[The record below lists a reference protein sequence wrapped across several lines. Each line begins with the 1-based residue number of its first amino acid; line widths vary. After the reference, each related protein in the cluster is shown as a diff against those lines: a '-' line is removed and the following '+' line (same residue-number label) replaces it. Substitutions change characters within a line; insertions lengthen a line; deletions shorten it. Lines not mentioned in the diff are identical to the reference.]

1 MKLCFRSDE
10 PTGGLGDLFVRTS
23 HRILSYSYS
32 VRRVGLSTRRGT
44 NKALDRSARSGV
56 FDLCNVPSSHSVNA
70 KRSLLDLNCCRL
82 GLVEPQL
89 VAMVFIAHCNFS
101 MSVNNIRGFF
111 TMRLAYLVFLL
122 FATAF
127 FQPHASAQE
136 ADPIGSVDAVFG
148 SVEDKAIVIGSFDGE
163 IPSGVYPATIEDVN
177 GFLAVIDVEVD
188 GDLNTVF
195 GYIPSAL
202 IPNDGT
208 PMQMNVYSDDSY
220 SSFVSLLVFAADP
233 PVYPGTPHQP
243 KKANEPYEP
252 TKVPVFRGGESFLP
266 LKKGE
271 IEVEKMET

>member
-1 MKLCFRSDE
+1 
-10 PTGGLGDLFVRTS
+10 
-23 HRILSYSYS
+23 
-32 VRRVGLSTRRGT
+32 
-44 NKALDRSARSGV
+44 
-56 FDLCNVPSSHSVNA
+56 
-70 KRSLLDLNCCRL
+70 
-82 GLVEPQL
+82 
-89 VAMVFIAHCNFS
+89 MVFIAYCNVS
-101 MSVNNIRGFF
+101 MSANNIRGVF
-111 TMRLAYLVFLL
+111 TMRFTYLIFLL

-136 ADPIGSVDAVFG
+136 PDPIGSVDAVFG
-148 SVEDKAIVIGSFDGE
+148 AVEDKAIVIGSLDGE

-243 KKANEPYEP
+243 KKANEPYDP

-271 IEVEKMET
+271 IEVDENGNVKINTKGPSINTNPADPNVKKNGPHQVISIPEGLEIIQQGVNPDGSLKTHGVVRPTKPMKPEDFEALLKGIKVKPFELPKE

>member
-1 MKLCFRSDE
+1 MVALPQQLDE
-10 PTGGLGDLFVRTS
+10 
-23 HRILSYSYS
+23 
-32 VRRVGLSTRRGT
+32 
-44 NKALDRSARSGV
+44 
-56 FDLCNVPSSHSVNA
+56 CN
-70 KRSLLDLNCCRL
+70 RSLLDLNCCRL

-101 MSVNNIRGFF
+101 MSVNNIRVVF
-111 TMRLAYLVFLL
+111 TMRFAYLVFLL

-148 SVEDKAIVIGSFDGE
+148 AVEDKAIVIGSFDGE
-163 IPSGVYPATIEDVN
+163 ISSGVYPATIEDVN

-220 SSFVSLLVFAADP
+220 SSFVSLSRRQLEDTWRSKA
-233 PVYPGTPHQP
+233 YQ
-243 KKANEPYEP
+243 ANEA
-252 TKVPVFRGGESFLP
+252 
-266 LKKGE
+266 
-271 IEVEKMET
+271 